1 MTNFPILHI
10 GDEIK
15 KKFDQSGL
23 TQKEFGNRIG
33 MAQQNVARI
42 FASESIDTKRLVA
55 VSNALNYN
63 FFELYTSNS
72 NNIETHGD
80 MSPVSRD
87 GNISQVIGDAV
98 LVERVKALEKLVAEK
113 ERLIQVLMAK

>member
-1 MTNFPILHI
+1 MTNFPNLHI

-15 KKFDQSGL
+15 KKFDKSGL

-33 MAQQNVARI
+33 MAQQNVARL

-72 NNIETHGD
+72 NHIETHGD
-80 MSPVSRD
+80 MSPA
-87 GNISQVIGDAV
+87 SQNGDITQTIGDAV
-98 LVERVKALEKLVAEK
+98 LAERVKALEKLVAEK
-113 ERLIQVLMAK
+113 ERTIQILMNK